1 MSGRLRRT
9 LQGLLGAAAL
19 IAVVTVVSRAL
30 GLVRTLVLN
39 ATVGSESI
47 ADAYNAAN
55 LLPNMLFEVA
65 AGGALAGAVVP
76 LLAAPV
82 ARADREQVGRMV
94 SAALGWVLLV
104 LVPLGGLLAAL
115 SGVVGAY
122 AGKGDPVMA
131 ATVRY
136 FVLVFAVQ
144 VPVYG
149 LTVLL
154 YGVLQ
159 AHRRFFWPA
168 FAPVLNSAVLIATFA
183 VYGSLARGERVD
195 PTALPSGALDLLAWG
210 TTAGVL
216 AMLLPVLLPARR
228 LGVRLRPTLRF
239 PDDAGRRF
247 RALGLAGVGSVAA
260 QQLSVLAVWLVA
272 NGLLPSD
279 GRGYSAIVYAQQV
292 YLLPYAVLVVPLA
305 TSTFPRVAAHAAA
318 GDARRFAATS
328 AVTTRAVLLVG
339 ALGAAAVLAGGQA
352 VATLFARITPGR
364 GSGLLEAMD
373 VLLTWMP
380 AGVVGL
386 AVMFHVSRTLYAVE
400 RARAAIT
407 TNVVGWGT
415 LAVLAPLLA
424 VLAGGADPVGVLRA
438 IGLATTVGMA
448 AGGLAAVVALRR
460 AAGRDALAGL
470 GRTAVVAL
478 LAGAAGALAGRA
490 VATTVLR
497 LVGDDVWSATGAAA
511 GGAVVAV
518 TVVVCAVALLDRGT
532 LLGVLSV
539 ERAETGVTTASAP
552 APTAATDPPAGPV
565 PPVV

>member
-39 ATVGSESI
+39 GTVGSGDI

-55 LLPNMLFEVA
+55 TLPNILFEAA
-65 AGGALAGAVVP
+65 AGGALAGAIVP

-82 ARADREQVGRMV
+82 ARADREQVGRVV

-115 SGVVGAY
+115 SGVVGAF
-122 AGKGDPVMA
+122 AAKGDPVMA
-131 ATVRY
+131 ATIRY

-159 AHRRFFWPA
+159 AHRKFFWPA

-183 VYGSLARGERVD
+183 LYDVLADGEVSD
-195 PTALPSGALDLLAWG
+195 PTALTPGALDLLAWG
-210 TTAGVL
+210 TTAGVV

-239 PDDAGRRF
+239 PGDTGRRF
-247 RALGLAGVGSVAA
+247 RALGLAGLGGVVA
-260 QQLSVLAVWLVA
+260 QQVSVLVIVLLAT
-272 NGLLPSD
+272 GLLPND

-318 GDARRFAATS
+318 GDRSRFAATS
-328 AVTTRAVLLVG
+328 AVTTRAVLVVG
-339 ALGAAAVLAGGQA
+339 ALGAAAVLAGGGA
-352 VATLFARITPGR
+352 VAAVFADMTPGD
-364 GSGLLEAMD
+364 GAGLVEAMG

-400 RARAAIT
+400 RARAAVL
-407 TNVVGWGT
+407 TNVAGWGA
-415 LAVLAPLLA
+415 LAVLAPVLALLA
-424 VLAGGADPVGVLRA
+424 GRDDPVGVLRG
-438 IGLATTVGMA
+438 IGLATSLGMA
-448 AGGLAAVVALRR
+448 VGAVAALVALRR
-460 AAGRDALAGL
+460 VAGPSALAGL
-470 GRTAVVAL
+470 GRTALVAL
-478 LAGAAGALAGRA
+478 AAAAAGAAAGRG
-490 VATTVLR
+490 VATTVLEV
-497 LVGDDVWSATGAAA
+497 VGDDALTATGAAA
-511 GGAVVAV
+511 GGAVVAA
-518 TVVVCAVALLDRGT
+518 TVVVAAVVLLDRGT
-532 LLGVLSV
+532 LLGVLRV
-539 ERAETGVTTASAP
+539 ERAEPVGPATTV
-552 APTAATDPPAGPV
+552 V
-565 PPVV
+565 PPPPVG

>member
-39 ATVGSESI
+39 NTVGSVGI
-47 ADAYNAAN
+47 ADAYNSAN
-55 LLPNMLFEVA
+55 LLPNILFEVA
-65 AGGALAGAVVP
+65 AGGALAGAIVP

-82 ARADREQVGRMV
+82 VRSDQQQVSRVV

-115 SGVVGAY
+115 SGVVGAF
-122 AGKGDPVMA
+122 AGEDPALA

-168 FAPVLNSAVLIATFA
+168 FAPVLNSVVLIATFA
-183 VYGSLARGERVD
+183 AYGALADGEVAD
-195 PTALPSGALDLLAWG
+195 PAALPGGALDLLAWG
-210 TTAGVL
+210 TTAGVV
-216 AMLLPVLLPARR
+216 AMLLPVLLPVRR

-239 PDDAGRRF
+239 PDGVGRRF
-247 RALGLAGVGSVAA
+247 RALGLAGIGSVAA
-260 QQLSVLAVWLVA
+260 QQVSVLVVWLLA
-272 NGLLPSD
+272 NGLLPHD
-279 GRGYSAIVYAQQV
+279 GRGFSAVVYAQQV

-318 GDARRFAATS
+318 GDRVRFAATS
-328 AVTTRAVLLVG
+328 AVTTRAVLVVG
-339 ALGAAAVLAGGQA
+339 VLGAAAVLAGGGA
-352 VATLFARITPGR
+352 VAAVFADMTPGD
-364 GSGLLEAMD
+364 GAGLVEAMG

-400 RARAAIT
+400 RARAAIL
-407 TNVVGWGT
+407 TNVAGWG
-415 LAVLAPLLA
+415 AVAVAAPVLVLLA
-424 VLAGGADPVGVLRA
+424 GRDDPTGMLRG
-438 IGLATTVGMA
+438 IGLATSLGMA
-448 AGGLAAVVALRR
+448 VGAVVALVALYR
-460 AAGRDALAGL
+460 AAGPAALAGL
-470 GRTAVVAL
+470 RRTALVAL
-478 LAGAAGALAGRA
+478 VAGAAGAVAGRA
-490 VATTVLR
+490 VAATVLE
-497 LVGDDVWSATGAAA
+497 LVGDGALSATGAAA
-511 GGAVVAV
+511 GGAVVAA
-518 TVVVCAVALLDRGT
+518 TVVVGAVALLDRGT
-532 LLGVLSV
+532 LVGVVQV
-539 ERAETGVTTASAP
+539 ERAPAAPSAADAHDATAS
-552 APTAATDPPAGPV
+552 TG
-565 PPVV
+565 